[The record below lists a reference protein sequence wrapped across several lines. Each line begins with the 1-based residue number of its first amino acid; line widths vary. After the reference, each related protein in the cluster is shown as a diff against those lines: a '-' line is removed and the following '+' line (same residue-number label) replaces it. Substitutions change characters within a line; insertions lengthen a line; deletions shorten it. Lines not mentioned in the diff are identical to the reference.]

1 MRIAFLAS
9 LVVAAAAAA
18 VAGRSP
24 AAQAP
29 AAEEQSM
36 KGKVVLITGSTD
48 GLGREVALRV
58 AALGAQVLVHGRN
71 QERGAAVVK
80 EIEEGGKGSA
90 RFYAADLASLAQVR
104 TLADTVRRDH
114 PRLDVLV
121 NNAGVWHTGGLLETS
136 PEDFRR
142 VVEINQTGVFL
153 GMRAVAPL
161 MREQGAGSIINIS
174 SAAGLRGDPLIHAY
188 VASKWAVRGMTK
200 AAALE
205 LAPFG
210 VRVNS
215 VHPGLI
221 QTSMS
226 ATEFEPGKPDPGR
239 DIPMGRVGQPEEV
252 AEMVA
257 FLATGA
263 SAYVTG
269 AELAIDG
276 GVTA

>member
-1 MRIAFLAS
+1 MTRLD
-9 LVVAAAAAA
+9 
-18 VAGRSP
+18 
-24 AAQAP
+24 
-29 AAEEQSM
+29 
-36 KGKVVLITGSTD
+36 GKVALITG
-48 GLGREVALRV
+48 
-58 AALGAQVLVHGRN
+58 AALERGQGACEARLFVREGATVVLTDIQDEEGRATAAVIGAQAEYAHLDVTDAAAWHELVHG
-71 QERGAAVVK
+71 VV
-80 EIEEGGKGSA
+80 EHHG
-90 RFYAADLASLAQVR
+90 
-104 TLADTVRRDH
+104 
-114 PRLDVLV
+114 RLDVLV
-121 NNAGVWHTGGLLETS
+121 NNAGVWHTGGLLQTS

-161 MREQGAGSIINIS
+161 MCDQGGGSIVNIS

-221 QTSMS
+221 QTPMS
-226 ATEFEPGKPDPGR
+226 AAEFEPGKPDPGR
-239 DIPMGRVGQPEEV
+239 NIPMGRVGQPEEV

-257 FLATGA
+257 FLAAET

-269 AELAIDG
+269 AELAVDG
-276 GVTA
+276 GATA